1 MFLKYGPG
9 NLLIS
14 SQRILNMSLKYF
26 FLYFVL
32 LGISI
37 NTTAQVIDNT
47 STFKTLPAKNYFR
60 FQYDND
66 YFTKADEYYS
76 QGISFEYVHPG
87 LKGFPL
93 TKLLLKPRNSD
104 LVYGIGL
111 NIFGYT
117 PTSILSDRILYDD
130 RPYSGEITLKT
141 FSSATDPIHK
151 RHISS
156 AINIGVIGPAGLGKE
171 IQTNIHKWTGNPV
184 PLGWHT
190 QIRND
195 VILNYQVDYE
205 KQLLAAKDHFLLNGV
220 GASRLGTLEDNIS
233 GGINFMAGNFKDP
246 YVSGVKHK
254 KKIEYYLYGQARGH
268 IIGYDASLQGG
279 LFNHHSPYAIS
290 AGHIERATFQVD
302 YGIVVN
308 FRKLYL
314 SYSQSFLTKEFS
326 TCKNHRWGGI
336 SIGFSL

>member
-1 MFLKYGPG
+1 
-9 NLLIS
+9 
-14 SQRILNMSLKYF
+14 MSLKYF
-26 FLYFVL
+26 FSCFVILL
-32 LGISI
+32 LGNSI

-47 STFKTLPAKNYFR
+47 STFKTLPAKSYFR

-87 LKGFPL
+87 LKRFPL
-93 TKLLLKPRNSD
+93 TKLLLKSKNSD
-104 LVYGIGL
+104 PVFGIGL

-117 PTSILSDRILYDD
+117 PTSILSDSILYGD

-141 FSSATDPIHK
+141 FSSATDTIYK
-151 RHISS
+151 RRISS
-156 AINIGVIGPAGLGKE
+156 AINIGIIGPAALGNE

-184 PLGWHT
+184 PLGWYT

-195 VILNYQVDYE
+195 IILNYQVDYE
-205 KQLLAAKDHFLLNGV
+205 KQLLAAKGHFLLNGV
-220 GASRLGTLEDNIS
+220 GAFRLGTLEDRIS
-233 GGINFMAGNFKDP
+233 GGINFMMGNFNDP
-246 YVSGVKHK
+246 YASRINHK
-254 KKIEYYLYGQARGH
+254 KKVEYYLYGQARTH
-268 IIGYDASLQGG
+268 FIGYDASLQGG
-279 LFNHHSPYAIS
+279 LFNRHSPYIIS
-290 AGHIERATFQVD
+290 AGDIERATFQAD

-326 TCKNHRWGGI
+326 TGKNHRWGGI
-336 SIGFSL
+336 NIGFSL